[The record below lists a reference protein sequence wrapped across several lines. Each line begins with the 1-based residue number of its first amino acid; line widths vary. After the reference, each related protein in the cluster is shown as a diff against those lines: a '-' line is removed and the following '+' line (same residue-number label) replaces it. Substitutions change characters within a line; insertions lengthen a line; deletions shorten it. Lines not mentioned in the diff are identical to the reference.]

1 MSSSTPDSVKAE
13 LEAGKMKEGNSVVD
27 ENNALQVGT
36 DLNTHM
42 YVDGN
47 SALQVGGF
55 PFAVQMFAGVT
66 NTANSV
72 ATIEGQ
78 STGTANDL
86 MHLTLVS
93 GANATAV
100 IAGYYRVTV
109 TDDAGNITTGA
120 YYAPFYTL
128 G

>member
-27 ENNALQVGT
+27 ENNALQIGT
-36 DLNTHM
+36 DLNAPM

-47 SALQVGGF
+47 SNLQVGGF
-55 PFAVQMFAGVT
+55 PFPVQMFAGVT
-66 NTANSV
+66 STSNSV
-72 ATIEGQ
+72 ATIEG
-78 STGTANDL
+78 SATGSANDL
-86 MHLTLVS
+86 MHLTLVA

-109 TDDAGNITTGA
+109 TDDAGVITTGA